1 MLYIL
6 PLVFAAAFWAFLL
19 GYVFIFGERITL
31 ARRVDQVVGS
41 PVVNIREKEL
51 SIPFAARVIRPLLG
65 KAASSFVKLLPSEKE
80 AILEKKL
87 TRAGLIDRLKPLEFM
102 VIKYPG
108 AVLAGFGALIIAG
121 LLGAGLMQ
129 TIFAVTTV
137 TLLGLMVPEFILS
150 ARSKKRG
157 NEVEAT
163 LPQILDLLTV
173 SVEAGLG
180 FDGAVYK
187 VISKADSGIL
197 AAELKRMMQEI
208 KVGKVRK
215 EALKDMAARF
225 DVADLNNFVSAIILG
240 EQLGISI
247 GNVLRRQADQIR
259 LRRRQSAEEKA
270 MKAPIKMLLPLVF
283 LIFPALFIII
293 LGPGAIQISQSLM

>member
-6 PLVFAAAFWAFLL
+6 PLVFAAAFLTFLL

-41 PVVNIREKEL
+41 PAVNIRDKEL
-51 SIPFAARVIRPLLG
+51 SIPFAARVIRPLL
-65 KAASSFVKLLPSEKE
+65 ARLASSFVKLLPSEKE
-80 AILEKKL
+80 AALEKKL
-87 TRAGLIDRLKPLEFM
+87 TLAGLIDRLKPLEFM
-102 VIKYPG
+102 VIKYLFV
-108 AVLAGFGALIIAG
+108 VLIGFGTLTIAG
-121 LLGAGLMQ
+121 LLGAQLTQ
-129 TIFAVTTV
+129 TFFAFTIAV
-137 TLLGLMVPEFILS
+137 LLGLLVPEFVLTT
-150 ARSKKRG
+150 RSKKR
-157 NEVEAT
+157 NSEIEAT

-187 VISKADSGIL
+187 VVSKDGKSVL

-259 LRRRQSAEEKA
+259 QRRRQLAEEKA

-283 LIFPALFIII
+283 LIFPALFIVI
-293 LGPGAIQISQSLM
+293 LGPGAIQISKSLM